1 MNDETVYR
9 QMLLASVT
17 RLTSEWV
24 AQATGSMLYTPEQ
37 VLREVAPAAAAFYQ
51 ALAGMAVVAA
61 PEAEAT
67 LGPEPPQPAVSVKK
81 SVTPD
86 FLICLEDGLKFKS
99 LRRHLTTLGLTPAQY
114 RAKWNLPDNYPMVAA
129 NYSAK
134 RAELA
139 KSNGLGRK

>member
-1 MNDETVYR
+1 MKIYRVTLSVPAHGCYYVLTEGFDAAVQAVQTEQNNSYVSMAGVTVED
-9 QMLLASVT
+9 L
-17 RLTSEWV
+17 
-24 AQATGSMLYTPEQ
+24 G
-37 VLREVAPAAAAFYQ
+37 APLQ
-51 ALAGMAVVAA
+51 WTA
-61 PEAEAT
+61 PV
-67 LGPEPPQPAVSVKK
+67 PEPVLPVPQEPAVSIKK